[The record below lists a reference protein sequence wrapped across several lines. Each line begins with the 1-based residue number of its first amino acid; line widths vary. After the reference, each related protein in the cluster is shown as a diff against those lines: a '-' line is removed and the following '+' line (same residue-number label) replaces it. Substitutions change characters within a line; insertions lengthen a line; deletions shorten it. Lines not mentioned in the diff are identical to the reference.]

1 MKNSKLNSLFDSKY
15 FMLALSFVLA
25 VSIWAVVV
33 TFFSTEATNVIK
45 DVPINFE
52 YNASY
57 TNLDLDIIE
66 KDLETVDVTVTG
78 PRSVVG
84 ALEKDDI
91 IVYPQFTNV
100 RAAGK
105 YTLTLNAIKTSSVME
120 YEIASLS
127 DYQVMARFDQ
137 IVEKTFDIDIDVSNL
152 IIPKEYVVDKIYA
165 TPETVTI
172 KGPESSVSLVHRVVA
187 TVEAQELTQT
197 TVLASSLTLYNE
209 SGNIVNANYVEFDQH
224 EYTVT
229 VPVLSEVKLPVKID
243 FINVPA
249 GFDTSSLAATLS
261 TKEMHL
267 AVPTRQAAG
276 LTEYVA
282 GYIDLQTLE
291 LDKEY
296 VFDVKLANGYKNLE
310 DVEKITATVSSKNI
324 VSKKISVS
332 EIKLLNKGE
341 HKIEVLTE
349 AINNVEIVGQKAV
362 VDALA
367 EGSVIAQIDLAQ
379 VSLAQGQ
386 QTVEVD
392 IIIPSTD
399 KAYARGTYTVTIK
412 N

>member
-15 FMLALSFVLA
+15 FILALSFVLA

-45 DVPINFE
+45 DVQINFD

-78 PRSVVG
+78 PRNVVG
-84 ALEKDDI
+84 SLGKDDI

-137 IVEKTFDIDIDVSNL
+137 IIEKTFDIDIDVSNL

-172 KGPESSVSLVHRVVA
+172 KGPESSVSLVDHVVA

-209 SGNIVNANYVEFDQH
+209 SGNIVNANYVEFDQQ

-310 DVEKITATVSSKNI
+310 DVEQITATVSSKNI
-324 VSKKISVS
+324 VTKKVNVS
-332 EIKLLNKGE
+332 EIKILNKGE
-341 HKIEVLTE
+341 HQVEVLTE
-349 AINNVEIVGQKAV
+349 VINNVEIVGQKAV

-392 IIIPSTD
+392 IIISSTD